1 MNKKCKA
8 DNFSEENNIERFIPD
23 FLSQAEECLEKSGG
37 DYPSVIYSMCH
48 SGARLALENK
58 LENQKA
64 AMHLILY
71 SFLTAIEETS
81 RVEDYQEILKRWSIE
96 ILLNFYTDLSFLKDL
111 AH

>member
-8 DNFSEENNIERFIPD
+8 ENVSEENNIERFIPD
-23 FLSQAEECLEKSGG
+23 FLSQAEKCLEKSGG

-81 RVEDYQEILKRWSIE
+81 RVEREEKLDEKAKRENKIRGKGAVK
-96 ILLNFYTDLSFLKDL
+96 F
-111 AH
+111 H